1 MKKKIERA
9 ASASREASDP
19 IMFYTILYQYEH
31 NIAVEVSAAKNISRA
46 EATLERHQL
55 QLYKN
60 VYIQ

>member
-31 NIAVEVSAAKNISRA
+31 NIAVLEIDLLAEIAISYSTKNMI
-46 EATLERHQL
+46 L
-55 QLYKN
+55 
-60 VYIQ
+60 

>member
-1 MKKKIERA
+1 
-9 ASASREASDP
+9 
-19 IMFYTILYQYEH
+19 MFYTILYQYEH
-31 NIAVEVSAAKNISRA
+31 NIAVEVSAARDISKA